1 MRHGNFTLTT
11 TLSRSSITANTIVI
25 ITANTG
31 PIPPTD
37 EVGID
42 EAIAEEALVED
53 PVEVDSGME
62 PDINKGSSWTGTVAA
77 FLLVDYRSYLLKL
90 AVSSY
95 APLALQ
101 PYFNNTVP

>member
-1 MRHGNFTLTT
+1 LAPLFALVRHGNFTLIT
-11 TLSRSSITANTIVI
+11 TLSRSSITANIIVI

-53 PVEVDSGME
+53 LVEVDSGIE
-62 PDINKGSSWTGTVAA
+62 PDIN
-77 FLLVDYRSYLLKL
+77 
-90 AVSSY
+90 
-95 APLALQ
+95 
-101 PYFNNTVP
+101 